1 MNFPEQCSTQE
12 KILNPLRKLY
22 LKDIEQRK
30 AIALIANNFKVRGVF
45 LRNEADFLK
54 ERLSVQNIDF
64 DSGLLRA
71 KMLTIELVPSTS
83 WFSNVRSNVDRQ
95 TWDILRKLTY
105 RQASYKCEV
114 CGGRGD
120 KHPVE
125 CHEIWHYDD
134 SNYIQTLSGLT
145 ALCPSCHQ
153 VKHIGLAR
161 LQGKGEKAE
170 AQLSKVNDWTTE
182 QTDRYID
189 SAFDIWQ
196 SRSCHDWTL
205 DLSWLDRY
213 GIHLNLPSLKAP

>member
-1 MNFPEQCSTQE
+1 MNFPEQSSTPE

-30 AIALIANNFKVRGVF
+30 AIVLIANNFKVRGVF
-45 LRNEADFLK
+45 LHNEVNFLK

-83 WFSNVRSNVDRQ
+83 WFSNVRSNVERP

-105 RQASYKCEV
+105 RQARYKCEV
-114 CGGRGD
+114 CGGRGA

-161 LQGKGEKAE
+161 LQGQGEKAE

-189 SAFDIWQ
+189 GAFALWQ

-213 GIHLNLPSLKAP
+213 KIHIHC